1 MAKKKKNDEM
11 SIAELIKATPDGGVI
26 EKPKRIPKRR
36 RWIKWALAIFAVL
49 WVIGT
54 VSQPKDKA
62 TSTGFIET
70 TNPDV
75 AFVGNI
81 PTNTPRASITPIIRE
96 TITAEARASMV
107 ARAMAT
113 PTPTDGVAGTATNTM
128 LLVTDS
134 PTNTDMPTNTPSPTP
149 LPTQSGVRE
158 IADEGVV
165 TGQSVRVRSCAST
178 ECAELGRLFN
188 GTTFPI
194 TGSVGDGQ
202 SIEGNR
208 LWYQITYNGQGG
220 YVSATLVGLVSAQ
233 PVVPVGQNISPV
245 QPTQPIVAPVSA
257 QPVVPV
263 GQNISPVQP
272 TQPIV
277 APVSAQPVVPVGQN
291 ISPVQPTQP
300 IVAPVSAQPVVPV
313 GQNISPVQPTQP
325 IVAPVSG
332 WNCSGDRYNCPDFG
346 SGGQFTCPQLFEYMS
361 ACPSDPSK
369 LDRDR
374 DGRFCETQCG

>member
-1 MAKKKKNDEM
+1 MLSYKGKVNFRLFFRKGFSPMAKKKKNDEM

-245 QPTQPIVAPVSA
+245 QPTQPIVAPVS
-257 QPVVPV
+257 
-263 GQNISPVQP
+263 
-272 TQPIV
+272 
-277 APVSAQPVVPVGQN
+277 
-291 ISPVQPTQP
+291 
-300 IVAPVSAQPVVPV
+300 
-313 GQNISPVQPTQP
+313 
-325 IVAPVSG
+325 G

>member
-1 MAKKKKNDEM
+1 MAKKKKNDVA
-11 SIAELIKATPDGGVI
+11 SIGELIQSPSIPNGKKKRGKSKATPKEQAQGCLLLIAIVVVI
-26 EKPKRIPKRR
+26 
-36 RWIKWALAIFAVL
+36 ATV
-49 WVIGT
+49 
-54 VSQPKDKA
+54 VSQNKDNKP
-62 TSTGFIET
+62 TT
-70 TNPDV
+70 TNPTQSSQV
-75 AFVGNI
+75 ASRA
-81 PTNTPRASITPIIRE
+81 TNTPRASITPIIRE
-96 TITAEARASMV
+96 KITAEALASMV

-128 LLVTDS
+128 LRVTDS
-134 PTNTDMPTNTPSPTP
+134 PTNTDMPTNTPAPTP

-245 QPTQPIVAPVSA
+245 QPTQPIVAPVS
-257 QPVVPV
+257 
-263 GQNISPVQP
+263 
-272 TQPIV
+272 
-277 APVSAQPVVPVGQN
+277 
-291 ISPVQPTQP
+291 
-300 IVAPVSAQPVVPV
+300 
-313 GQNISPVQPTQP
+313 
-325 IVAPVSG
+325 G